1 MAKTMNATDVKPGMQ
16 FEQIGYVPNPKS
28 PTVVPP
34 FVVKVDHTKDGKAF
48 VAHPHGSHWIPLD
61 SLTSLEDKAGYKPYD
76 ATAQAAAEAYAK
88 APKGK

>member
-16 FEQIGYVPNPKS
+16 FEQVGYVPNPKS
-28 PTVVPP
+28 PPVVVP
-34 FVVKVDHTKDGKAF
+34 FVVKVDHVKDGRAL
-48 VAHPHGSHWIPLD
+48 VAHQHGSHWISLE
-61 SLTSLEDKAGYKPYD
+61 SLTSLEAKAGFKPYD